1 MRMRLALYSSL
12 SPKRAPPRV
21 VYCAAYLRRGVD
33 AQSTSAYLIAVQ
45 TVSVS
50 TVMRVRRSCDRQC
63 EKKRAGKH
71 DVKCF
76 PGSYI
81 RSTHACPSKNTR
93 LLFAWIHGSLWPH
106 SALMSTVT
114 TGASQVL

>member
-21 VYCAAYLRRGVD
+21 MYCAVYLRRAVD

-63 EKKRAGKH
+63 DSKRAGRR

-76 PGSYI
+76 LGSYI
-81 RSTHACPSKNTR
+81 RSTHDCPSKNTC
-93 LLFAWIHGSLWPH
+93 LLFAWIHGSFWTAGGLE
-106 SALMSTVT
+106 
-114 TGASQVL
+114 